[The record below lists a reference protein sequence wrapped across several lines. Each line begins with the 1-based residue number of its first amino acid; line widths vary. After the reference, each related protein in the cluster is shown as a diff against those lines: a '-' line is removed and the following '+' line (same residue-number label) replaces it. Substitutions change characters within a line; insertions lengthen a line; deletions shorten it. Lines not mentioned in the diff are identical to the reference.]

1 VNTYDPQ
8 TALDAI
14 SRNAV
19 AVVVIG
25 GLSIGRRKVSHMKLG
40 ICTPIGFG
48 IVGELVDALGPALE
62 QRGFESVWVSEHV
75 VLFDKQQS
83 RYPYTADGQMP
94 IPPTIGMADP
104 FVALTFLAAR
114 TTTLRLGT
122 GVCILPQRNPVYT
135 AKQVADLDVVS
146 GGRAEFGVGLG
157 WLREEYEALDV
168 PWPGRGARA
177 DDYLQVIRSLWVDE
191 VSAFAGDYY
200 SLSGARMYP
209 KPVQSPHP
217 AIHIGG
223 DSAAALNRVAAYGQG
238 WFGMGWTPDAL
249 GDQLALLD
257 AALARHGRNRDDIEI
272 SISPPL
278 GVSDRHMIAK
288 FADLGVDR
296 VIDAAIFTDID
307 SVEATLDQTME
318 RLGAAV

>member
-1 VNTYDPQ
+1 
-8 TALDAI
+8 
-14 SRNAV
+14 
-19 AVVVIG
+19 
-25 GLSIGRRKVSHMKLG
+25 MKLG

-48 IVGELVDALGPALE
+48 IVADLVDVLGPALE

-75 VLFDKQQS
+75 VLFDEQDS
-83 RYPYTADGQMP
+83 RYPYTPDGQMP

-135 AKQVADLDVVS
+135 AKHVADLDVVS

-168 PWPGRGARA
+168 PWRGRGDRA
-177 DDYLQVIRSLWVDE
+177 DDYLQVIRSLWVDD
-191 VSAFAGDYY
+191 VSSFAGDYY
-200 SLSGARMYP
+200 TLSKARMYP
-209 KPVQSPHP
+209 KPVQNPHP
-217 AIHIGG
+217 AIHVGG

-249 GDQLALLD
+249 GEQLDLLD
-257 AALARHGRNRDDIEI
+257 TALARYERSRDDIEI

-278 GVSDRHMIAK
+278 GACDERMIAR

-307 SVEATLDQTME
+307 NVEATLDQTID
-318 RLGAAV
+318 RLGAPVAGG